1 MTSFLLID
9 PHIRSRPCQPKDA
22 FIYILPPH
30 RLQTMSLLI
39 PEQLRRDCTCAADW
53 NSVSNFVDAHE
64 EEVPA
69 VRWLWRTNRIKEQQ
83 NCPSASTVRI
93 TRLDWRESVKLLSP
107 VTCYCRQSYQVI
119 PDRMIRSHCKIK
131 RSS

>member
-9 PHIRSRPCQPKDA
+9 PHIRSRLCQPNDA

-30 RLQTMSLLI
+30 RLQTVSLPI
-39 PEQLRRDCTCAADW
+39 PEQLRRDCTCAADL
-53 NSVSNFVDAHE
+53 NSVSNFVDAHG

-69 VRWLWRTNRIKEQQ
+69 VRWLGRTNKIKKQQ

-93 TRLDWRESVKLLSP
+93 TR
-107 VTCYCRQSYQVI
+107 
-119 PDRMIRSHCKIK
+119 
-131 RSS
+131 